1 MPSQLEDIVQQLQE
15 WSQQQDLI
23 EEAIRSC
30 HINLQNWEKEDKEIG
45 LIARWKVSDILLHF
59 DHQALVFKHDVLS
72 DPFIDTQIGLYVAAS
87 SKGWFRDLEPIGKYG
102 LITTLDGQVSDDYL
116 IFDNAYETT

>member
-1 MPSQLEDIVQQLQE
+1 MTNHLENIVQQLQE

-23 EEAIRSC
+23 AEAIKSC
-30 HINLQNWEKEDKEIG
+30 HISLQNWEKDDKEIG
-45 LIARWKVSDILLHF
+45 LIARWKVSDIQLHF
-59 DHQALVFKHDVLS
+59 DHQELVFNHDVLS
-72 DPFIDTQIGLYVAAS
+72 YPYVSTQIGLYVAAY
-87 SKGWFRDLEPIGKYG
+87 SKGWFRDLEPIGRYQ